1 MAHLNSHGTRRP
13 KAKSLTIT
21 SSDVDNLCDAVMS
34 QAHKRESCAVCVRRD
49 TDEDSHVKNTRA

>member
-1 MAHLNSHGTRRP
+1 MMAHLNSHAP
-13 KAKSLTIT
+13 PKSLTIA

>member
-1 MAHLNSHGTRRP
+1 MAHLNSHAP
-13 KAKSLTIT
+13 PKSLTIA
-21 SSDVDNLCDAVMS
+21 SSDVDNLCDAAVMS

>member
-1 MAHLNSHGTRRP
+1 VMAHLNSHAP
-13 KAKSLTIT
+13 PKSLTIA